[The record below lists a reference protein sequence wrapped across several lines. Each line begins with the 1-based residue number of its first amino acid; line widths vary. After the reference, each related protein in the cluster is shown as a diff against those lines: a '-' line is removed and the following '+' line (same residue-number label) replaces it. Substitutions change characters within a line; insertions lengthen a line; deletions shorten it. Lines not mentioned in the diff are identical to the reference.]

1 MVVLQKVLNVTFPVF
16 LGYFVMGIAY
26 GMLMN
31 EAGYPWYLAA
41 FASIVV
47 YAGSLQ
53 FALVALLSVQNID
66 FINLVLMTVIINCR
80 MLFYALPLVSDL
92 KKMGWKKW
100 YILFALSDETF
111 SIALNTPKEERTD
124 TYLASIALANQ
135 VYWTVGSVV
144 GVLLGSVIPFDTTGI
159 EFSMTALF
167 IVIVIEQ
174 WKKATHY
181 EPFFIGVVIG
191 TVALFVIGPQYFLMY
206 AMVSTIVL
214 LVCYEEYRELR
225 KGRENI

>member
-1 MVVLQKVLNVTFPVF
+1 MVVLQRVLNVTFPVF
-16 LGYFVMGIAY
+16 LGYFVLGIAY

-31 EAGYPWYLAA
+31 ESGYPWYLAA
-41 FASIVV
+41 FASIFV

-66 FINLVLMTVIINCR
+66 LIHVIIMTVIINCR
-80 MLFYALPLVSDL
+80 MLFYALPFVADL
-92 KKMGWKKW
+92 KQMGWKKW

-111 SIALNTPKEERTD
+111 SIILNTPKEERKD
-124 TYLASIALANQ
+124 TYLASIAFANHM
-135 VYWTVGSVV
+135 YWTVGSVM
-144 GVLLGSVIPFDTTGI
+144 GVLIGSFIPFDTSGI

-181 EPFFIGVVIG
+181 EPFFIGGIIG
-191 TVALFVIGPQYFLMY
+191 LMALFIIGPQYFLMY

-214 LVCYEEYRELR
+214 LVCYEEYREFR